1 MIEVTIRSV
10 SGLNVF
16 GPCRMESEASVL
28 DLKRRVSFE
37 PLAIEKRI
45 KLVKYD
51 REHGELNNDDKL
63 IHHSENEQLQAT
75 LVVNSCGSLVTWG
88 HEDLGGDSLSV
99 ADELKSGVTAVF
111 NTLGDFAALKEGGK
125 VVTWGGRDSDGDSWG
140 HAGSGG
146 DSLSV
151 ADELKNGVTNV
162 FSTRHAFAALKDC
175 WSDGHLSQLNLKQLK
190 EKVDRLSQDGHCK
203 RIGQNTDKATWIA
216 AIREFHLLA

>member
-63 IHHSENEQLQAT
+63 IHHSENGQLQAT

-88 HEDLGGDSLSV
+88 HADSGGDSLSV

-111 NTLGDFAALKEGGK
+111 NTYHAFAALKEGGK
-125 VVTWGGRDSDGDSWG
+125 VVTWGGRDS
-140 HAGSGG
+140 GG
-146 DSLSV
+146 DSQSV